1 MTYIR
6 RIKTTIISF
15 KLRNQ
20 TVATSSKAKSK
31 KCVYAAI
38 HFLTRNKL
46 SISYFMRDMA
56 NEFHTLSDAN
66 KHSVSRSTSKAKAS
80 YILTQLLSAL
90 TSKLYLALSKSK
102 LELIQPS
109 KYVGAKQFMS
119 KQTNF
124 KLKTKFH
131 C

>member
-1 MTYIR
+1 
-6 RIKTTIISF
+6 
-15 KLRNQ
+15 
-20 TVATSSKAKSK
+20 
-31 KCVYAAI
+31 
-38 HFLTRNKL
+38 
-46 SISYFMRDMA
+46 MRDSA

-66 KHSVSRSTSKAKAS
+66 KHSISRSTSKDKAS

-90 TSKLYLALSKSK
+90 TSKLYLVLAKSK

-124 KLKTKFH
+124 
-131 C
+131 